1 MHERKR
7 MFTERSDGFLTIP
20 GGVGTMDELWEAIS
34 WAQLGYHQKPVGLL
48 NVAGF
53 YDKLIDFNAQ
63 MISTG
68 FIREQHKNILL
79 ADDNLVRLLERMD
92 SYVPHTT
99 IFAMKAEDL

>member
-1 MHERKR
+1 
-7 MFTERSDGFLTIP
+7 
-20 GGVGTMDELWEAIS
+20 
-34 WAQLGYHQKPVGLL
+34 
-48 NVAGF
+48 
-53 YDKLIDFNAQ
+53 

-79 ADDNLVRLLERMD
+79 ADDNLARLLERMD